1 MISVFLV
8 VYSPFILIAI
18 NDRSFDIFTQILKRL
33 FPFKRGLLHTYWA
46 PNIWALYSFLD
57 KILSK
62 VLKKSGVSKNLSS
75 LGLTQ
80 DVSFD
85 VLPDI
90 SSKMVIIILIGLS
103 LLLILFA
110 LIKAKNS
117 KQDFLKYLN
126 LSCFIFFNFGFQV
139 HEKALMNN
147 TIILTINY
155 FLYLGNKDTQS
166 IKFNIL
172 EHNFILLTVVST
184 LAQFPLINSTREFPI
199 KLLLILSLMFLL
211 SIISKYIGRRFTD
224 FILFI
229 GCVLVLLDLIYLV
242 ITLMDYNSLIHF
254 KKILS
259 KFQFFP
265 ILMISVNK

>member
-8 VYSPFILIAI
+8 VYAPFILIAI
-18 NDRSFDIFTQILKRL
+18 NDQSFDIFTQILKRL

-62 VLKKSGVSKNLSS
+62 VMRKTGVSKNLSS

-85 VLPDI
+85 ILPDI

-103 LLLILFA
+103 LLLILIA
-110 LIKAKNS
+110 LINAKNS

-184 LAQFPLINSTREFPI
+184 LAQFPLPDN
-199 KLLLILSLMFLL
+199 
-211 SIISKYIGRRFTD
+211 
-224 FILFI
+224 
-229 GCVLVLLDLIYLV
+229 
-242 ITLMDYNSLIHF
+242 
-254 KKILS
+254 
-259 KFQFFP
+259 
-265 ILMISVNK
+265 